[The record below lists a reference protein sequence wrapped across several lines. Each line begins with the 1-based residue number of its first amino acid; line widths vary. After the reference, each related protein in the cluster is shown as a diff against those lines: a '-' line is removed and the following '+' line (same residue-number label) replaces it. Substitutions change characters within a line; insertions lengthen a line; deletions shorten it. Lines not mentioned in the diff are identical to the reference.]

1 MDTVVHFF
9 TEPDHLMFFSAL
21 AVMWIGK
28 TDRRWITVFTVA
40 GLAWIIGSHWAGL

>member
-1 MDTVVHFF
+1 MTIEHFF
-9 TEPDHLMFFSAL
+9 TEPDHIVFLAAL

-28 TDRRWITVFTVA
+28 LDPRWIAVWSVA